1 MKFEEI
7 TVPEDA
13 KLKDVFI
20 EYGKKLKLNNINS
33 VYFLINGQKL
43 NKNSE
48 ETLKDKNIDDKS
60 PIVVIHLK

>member
-43 NKNSE
+43 IKIQ
-48 ETLKDKNIDDKS
+48 KK
-60 PIVVIHLK
+60 H